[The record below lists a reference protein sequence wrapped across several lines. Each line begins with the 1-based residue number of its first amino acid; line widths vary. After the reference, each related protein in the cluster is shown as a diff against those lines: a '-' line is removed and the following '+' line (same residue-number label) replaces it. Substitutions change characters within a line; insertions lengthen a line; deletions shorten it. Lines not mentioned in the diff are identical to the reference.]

1 MPKPPSGLVYKEN
14 HGWSYSAEFVMG
26 SVVDQDGS
34 AVIPFGL
41 IVACG
46 QANVLWVKI
55 PLASQMHFGVDSL
68 CFNIL

>member
-1 MPKPPSGLVYKEN
+1 M
-14 HGWSYSAEFVMG
+14 
-26 SVVDQDGS
+26 DQGGS

-46 QANVLWVKI
+46 QANVMWGKI
-55 PLASQMHFGVDSL
+55 PLAPQMLFGVDSL